1 MIQLKDTEKP
11 IEIPAAKLSEQALAG
26 IIENF
31 IVREGTD
38 YGAVEVSYDKKAEQI
53 RRQIDRGD
61 IKIVYEQA
69 TDTIGLMTK
78 RDFQRLFPN
87 CDVSF

>member
-1 MIQLKDTEKP
+1 MNQPKDAEKP
-11 IEIPAAKLSEQALAG
+11 LEIPADKLSEQALSG

-38 YGAVEVSYDKKAEQI
+38 YGAVEISYDKKHEQI
-53 RRQIDRGD
+53 RRQIERGD

-78 RDFQRLFPN
+78 RDFQRLM
-87 CDVSF
+87 